1 MEIPQSLLYILI
13 GYGTVSVIKD
23 FYILYKLYI
32 TEKSKNK
39 FDIGYKSTYI
49 D

>member
-23 FYILYKLYI
+23 IYILSKLYTKTQI
-32 TEKSKNK
+32 EK
-39 FDIGYKSTYI
+39 
-49 D
+49 